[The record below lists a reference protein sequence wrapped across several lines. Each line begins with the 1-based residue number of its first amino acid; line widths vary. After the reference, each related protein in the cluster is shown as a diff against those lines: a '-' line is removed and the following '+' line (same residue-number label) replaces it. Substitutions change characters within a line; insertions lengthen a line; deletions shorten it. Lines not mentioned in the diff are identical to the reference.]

1 MTSCPSGSINLREW
15 LPELRGT
22 PAYGSRLV
30 RGRDEGH
37 RGTSRPRAWAARSG
51 NVPRAGAS
59 VFVELGCVAL
69 PSGRVRQPTSPRQPA
84 LLRLWGGLATW
95 APSIIDSIFSPL
107 PAEGRMSCSVNAR
120 PQADGQVLC
129 QGPCALC
136 PPGDG
141 VRPQRPSLPAPRLL
155 FPSPPGVRTVPGPL
169 PSVTSPAQGRFPGV
183 AS

>member
-1 MTSCPSGSINLREW
+1 MKDTGERPGQE
-15 LPELRGT
+15 
-22 PAYGSRLV
+22 
-30 RGRDEGH
+30 RGRRGL
-37 RGTSRPRAWAARSG
+37 GTSREQELLSLWSW
-51 NVPRAGAS
+51 GAS
-59 VFVELGCVAL
+59 
-69 PSGRVRQPTSPRQPA
+69 PSRRGRVRQPTSPRKPA

-95 APSIIDSIFSPL
+95 APWIIDSIFSSL

-169 PSVTSPAQGRFPGV
+169 PSVTSPAQGLFPGV

>member
-1 MTSCPSGSINLREW
+1 M
-15 LPELRGT
+15 
-22 PAYGSRLV
+22 
-30 RGRDEGH
+30 
-37 RGTSRPRAWAARSG
+37 SRPRAWAARSG

-69 PSGRVRQPTSPRQPA
+69 PTWTCPPAHESPAARA
-84 LLRLWGGLATW
+84 LEALGGLATW
-95 APSIIDSIFSPL
+95 APWIIDSIFSPL

-141 VRPQRPSLPAPRLL
+141 VRSQRPSLPPATLPLASRREDGAPPAAFCHKPSSGAFSWGGLLSLSLSFVVGPRTCPHLIPAPRWGGGG
-155 FPSPPGVRTVPGPL
+155 PPG
-169 PSVTSPAQGRFPGV
+169 F
-183 AS
+183 